1 MKQGSSIMINAD
13 LKENATVRV
22 ESSLLRDTA
31 GDDVLAREIAE
42 WVGLPVTAR
51 ICCSCF
57 RTQSEKRTTKEDK
70 VPLRTNIWALRKS

>member
-1 MKQGSSIMINAD
+1 MINAD

-51 ICCSCF
+51 ICCSF
-57 RTQSEKRTTKEDK
+57 FARRAKNEQQKK
-70 VPLRTNIWALRKS
+70 